1 MLTFAEEILLLRL
14 DDEGEFLPV
23 SERAMECVLV
33 GAVLMDLSFARRV
46 DTEPDQLMVI
56 DSAPTGN
63 AMLDRML
70 RRVTDM
76 GVGKVRRET
85 RRVVE
90 ALSQT
95 EASAI
100 RGEALSSLVERG
112 ILERVDERFLWVFRS
127 RRYPVVDGRAER
139 EVKLRIV
146 DVLLSDV
153 PPDPRDVALICLADV
168 CGLMGEILSKR
179 EMERAAPRIE
189 QLRKMDL
196 IGREVSNAIA
206 EIEHVVKM
214 AWRAQA
220 PH

>member
-1 MLTFAEEILLLRL
+1 MPPLRQSPTWGERHVVLTFAEEILLLRL

-46 DTEPDQLMVI
+46 DTEPGQLMVI
-56 DSAPTGN
+56 DSATTGN

-90 ALSQT
+90 VLSQT

-100 RGEALSSLVERG
+100 RGVGA
-112 ILERVDERFLWVFRS
+112 
-127 RRYPVVDGRAER
+127 
-139 EVKLRIV
+139 
-146 DVLLSDV
+146 
-153 PPDPRDVALICLADV
+153 
-168 CGLMGEILSKR
+168 
-179 EMERAAPRIE
+179 
-189 QLRKMDL
+189 
-196 IGREVSNAIA
+196 
-206 EIEHVVKM
+206 
-214 AWRAQA
+214 
-220 PH
+220 